1 MAQNFCRLLLML
13 LLPLFTQAKQ
23 FKTPEKALAEIY
35 PNAQIEVKNIVL
47 SKEQQEKVQRL
58 SGVKLDTRLVSEA
71 VLKIEAVNFSGS

>member
-1 MAQNFCRLLLML
+1 MVKNFGRLLLMLL

-47 SKEQQEKVQRL
+47 SKEQQEEVQRL
-58 SGVKLDTRLVSEA
+58 SGCQA
-71 VLKIEAVNFSGS
+71 